1 MPLTVGT
8 RPKRPARTELFWA
21 VDRVDRLR
29 LCAELVQ
36 AAGRVVIV
44 CRSQSDASRL
54 AGELSRLGVPAASIE
69 HRDFGAPRVRA
80 QVVTDESVTGCAR
93 NGAACVIQFDPALT
107 ARRHRRRIELLATPR
122 ALVVSLV
129 VPERVGDAR
138 VLLADLD
145 LPDVLGGPDLA
156 VARRALLVAQNAAS
170 AAPAAPASPA
180 SRRSP
185 LTGALERV
193 RGALGA
199 AGRAMREHLPGRR
212 ASGGSARGGQATV
225 HRDQRAS

>member
-80 QVVTDESVTGCAR
+80 QVVTDESTIGCAR

-156 VARRALLVAQNAAS
+156 VARRALLVAQNAA
-170 AAPAAPASPA
+170 PAAPASRP
-180 SRRSP
+180 SP

-199 AGRAMREHLPGRR
+199 AGRAMRAHLPGRR